1 MFEETEM
8 FGISMASRRNR
19 RVLVVVTYAITAI
32 VIACFTV
39 LVRWIGSIPGHSLL
53 KSLLILLACL
63 PIFLIQV
70 IIPGSGTFRGIFG
83 RFVPEQTFSVR
94 KRTIRTLG
102 LARSVADEQP
112 QVDERETLVRNAA
125 YFLAFKVIAWYS
137 FIFLFA
143 FLQLLNQEGVLARTL
158 ATFAAIPIVVMLF
171 TLPQAIILWTE
182 PNLAE

>member
-1 MFEETEM
+1 MFEETEL

-19 RVLVVVTYAITAI
+19 RALVVMTYGLTGC
-32 VIACFTV
+32 VIAGFLALAHSV
-39 LVRWIGSIPGHSLL
+39 GSMPGHSLG
-53 KSLLILLACL
+53 KSLLMLLVWL

-83 RFVPEQTFSVR
+83 RFVPEQTFSLR
-94 KRTIRTLG
+94 IQAIRTLG
-102 LARSVADEQP
+102 LSRSVADEQP
-112 QVDERETLVRNAA
+112 QVDERERLVRNAA
-125 YFLAFKVIAWYS
+125 YFVAFKVIAWYS

-143 FLQLLNQEGVLARTL
+143 CVPLVNQEGELARAVLTI
-158 ATFAAIPIVVMLF
+158 TAIPIVVMLF